1 MALVLMLLV
10 SLLKLG
16 SGQWQV
22 VGPDKPI
29 QVLVGEDVIVPC
41 FISPEINAE
50 AMEVRF
56 FKEELSA
63 VVHLFRDGKDQNYMQ
78 MPVFQGRTNLVK
90 DFIMNG
96 HVLLRLKKVTLS
108 DTGLYGCWFG
118 SQTYS
123 QEATWELQVSEMGSS
138 PLISIVGYDGGGIQ
152 LLCQSSGWLSQPIAK
167 WKGPE
172 GLDLP
177 SDFKVNK
184 DMHGL
189 FHVETTLTVHKNS
202 GIISC
207 SIQLA
212 DQKRELKSR
221 LFIGKTFFKISPW
234 LPPSIVL
241 MVLCIGG
248 AVCIIGMRIS
258 SSKSQGK
265 LQNELEWRENHRQEE
280 FKEAQKHAVKVT
292 LDPDTAHPNL
302 YISKMQAVIC
312 NSHPQDVPCS
322 KKRFK
327 RRCVVAIQGFQS
339 GKHYWEVGVGN
350 NNMWYLGVCR
360 DDVDRNEKYVI
371 LSPNNGYW
379 VLGLERENFY
389 FVSNPNRIYF
399 FLESNPSRVGVFLDY
414 EGGTLSFFNVDD
426 QSLIYT
432 LTYQF
437 EGLLKPFIQHNS
449 QYEENM
455 TPIVICPVPS

>member
-1 MALVLMLLV
+1 
-10 SLLKLG
+10 
-16 SGQWQV
+16 
-22 VGPDKPI
+22 
-29 QVLVGEDVIVPC
+29 
-41 FISPEINAE
+41 
-50 AMEVRF
+50 
-56 FKEELSA
+56 
-63 VVHLFRDGKDQNYMQ
+63 
-78 MPVFQGRTNLVK
+78 
-90 DFIMNG
+90 
-96 HVLLRLKKVTLS
+96 
-108 DTGLYGCWFG
+108 
-118 SQTYS
+118 
-123 QEATWELQVSEMGSS
+123 MGSS

-212 DQKRELKSR
+212 DQKREVKSR
-221 LFIGKTFFKISPW
+221 LFIGKTFFYTSPR
-234 LPPSIVL
+234 LQPSIML

-248 AVCIIGMRIS
+248 AVCIIGEYVRKNYVSALLCLDSSTLTSLEACSVSYLFPIMIPHGTESSASAMRAA
-258 SSKSQGK
+258 
-265 LQNELEWRENHRQEE
+265 E